1 MNKGFRSL
9 PEHVQRKI
17 SPEMAKKYMAGG
29 PVMQRPMFRQ
39 AGGPVAP
46 SAAPM
51 APPPPAP
58 APMAPPSPSNFMQ
71 EATAKAQAT
80 GRQAGEIASAQMMA
94 NIEQADDP
102 KSMIDA
108 IRGNERPLEARYTE
122 LAQYVGE
129 VDANKTPESVLAMVQ
144 PTIMMTEEGAIDSGI
159 GELMQGLSNQI
170 DMEMPSGEP
179 TPMGQGVGQLMM
191 QGAGNTPPRNFNRGG
206 EVRHFAPGGEVASGA
221 AAYMPEFQKL
231 YSGVLG
237 DQASRD
243 AQLEERKKMTQAQML
258 FDIAQAALAAGAP
271 TDRAMSPAERLMN
284 AAQSTQLFEKIGS
297 RAAGQLDAKQAM
309 DAERRQMDLAAL
321 QSSIQASQSDVT
333 AKQALERTIA
343 GKSATKALQPDYKR
357 VVSSNGVDL
366 GTFNVNDQQQAA
378 NFEALVKRTPGA
390 TAYNLGSEPKSD
402 KPDFKTVTLYPKDGV
417 GEPITM
423 PLTNKEDFAA
433 IMQKTGAAG
442 DYTESDTA
450 YNQRIADETAK
461 KAAERDVETKT
472 LYDLANPLAAPQS
485 FNINDPNQREEYNK
499 LLNAGTHTADSQ
511 AYDLALSSKVEQTQY
526 DRNRKDELYD
536 IAEAIKADIQA
547 EERALKRE
555 LSREERAKIELNRR
569 LAMETN
575 LEIEREQRAL
585 RRELNAEERKNAEAR
600 ALIKVRA
607 DQELATQKEI
617 LTLTGN
623 FTFRE
628 QNGQIVAIDN
638 ATGDVRPIFGTP
650 EAPEPE
656 YAQITLPNASGT
668 PVTTIVDVNSPSG
681 KQAIAL
687 VNQVSKDGG
696 QASMQ
701 KISTASVTPRGFLIP
716 EKGVFTSYDGGRTYV
731 DENGVTQQVP
741 GDAFEVSNTIAYD
754 VAKNEKVRSNAL
766 TQLSEMDALIITGM
780 TDEEGN
786 SISATDMEDV
796 KDAYDQARKGTG
808 FWSKIYAA
816 IDATAGGIVAP
827 EYFAETFKDTQEAR
841 KFTKM
846 VRVLGRSALAVS
858 PRFAVADLQ
867 QVEQLFPTEEAL
879 FANPVT
885 EANKLK
891 TLATYLDQQKRII
904 LENLAGDVPLDSTM
918 KSQLSQKLFEINRL
932 QEILGPVQS
941 IGSEGSSAAAFDA
954 AKSLIKKS
962 VKKEQ

>member
-1 MNKGFRSL
+1 MNKGFRPL
-9 PEHVQRKI
+9 P
-17 SPEMAKKYMAGG
+17 SGS
-29 PVMQRPMFRQ
+29 VMQRPMFRQ
-39 AGGPVAP
+39 AGGP
-46 SAAPM
+46 M
-51 APPPPAP
+51 APPPVPVAPPQPAP
-58 APMAPPSPSNFMQ
+58 APSNFMQ

-80 GRQAGEIASAQMMA
+80 GRQVGEIASAQMMA
-94 NIEQADDP
+94 NIDQADDP

-108 IRGNERPLEARYTE
+108 IRGNEKPLEARYTE

-159 GELMQGLSNQI
+159 GELMQGLAGTI
-170 DMEMPSGEP
+170 DMETPSGQP

-206 EVRHFAPGGEVASGA
+206 EVRHFAPGGEVAAGA

-243 AQLEERKKMTQAQML
+243 AQLEERKKMTKAQML

-321 QSSIQASQSDVT
+321 QSSIAASQSDVS
-333 AKQALERTIA
+333 AQQAYDKA
-343 GKSATKALQPDYKR
+343 VATKTATKPTNPEYKR
-357 VVSSNGVDL
+357 VVSADGKDL
-366 GTFNVNDQQQAA
+366 GSFNINDPQQAQA
-378 NFEALVKRTPGA
+378 FEQKLKDNPGSIPF
-390 TAYNLGSEPKSD
+390 NLGTQPD
-402 KPDFKTVTLYPKDGV
+402 KDTDQKLITLYPKDGKGNPV
-417 GEPITM
+417 DFPI
-423 PLTNKEDFAA
+423 N
-433 IMQKTGAAG
+433 TGADFEAILKEIG
-442 DYTESDTA
+442 PNGKYTKDKTAYELVKADEQAQITESREVQD
-450 YNQRIADETAK
+450 K
-461 KAAERDVETKT
+461 V
-472 LYDLANPLAAPQS
+472 LYSLANPGTSQS
-485 FNINDPNQREEYNK
+485 FNVKTPEGLAKYNE
-499 LLNAGTHTADSQ
+499 LLNSGNWTADSK
-511 AYDLALSSKVEQTQY
+511 AHDLALAAATEQTQY
-526 DRNRKDELYD
+526 ERNRKDQLFDIKAAIEAD
-536 IAEAIKADIQA
+536 IAA
-547 EERALKRE
+547 EERALGRQLNK
-555 LSREERAKIELNRR
+555 EERDRIEFGRR

-575 LEIEREQRAL
+575 LEIEAEQRAL

-607 DQELATQKEI
+607 EQELATQKAI
-617 LTLTGN
+617 LALKGN

-628 QNGQIVAIDN
+628 QDGQIVAINN
-638 ATGDVRPIFGTP
+638 ATGEVKPIFGTP
-650 EAPEPE
+650 DAPEPE

-668 PVTTIVDVNSPSG
+668 PVTTIVDINSPSG

-687 VNQVSKDGG
+687 VNEVTASGG
-696 QASMQ
+696 QAGMQ

-754 VAKNEKVRSNAL
+754 VAKNEKVRANAL

-786 SISATDMEDV
+786 PISVADMEDV

-879 FANPVT
+879 FSNPVT

-904 LENLAGDVPLDSTM
+904 LENLAGDVPLDNTM

-954 AKSLIKKS
+954 AKSLIKQS
-962 VKKEQ
+962 VKKE